1 MRDTQEKKEKDFRQG
16 LHALV
21 LSQLQPAQIMECAYT
36 GSTWRSWDRN
46 SGPSHV
52 VTSQNVALTTTPP
65 SRPSSMSFVANFTQD
80 FGSSRV
86 YYKEFGFLFLVEF

>member
-1 MRDTQEKKEKDFRQG
+1 MRDTQETKEKDFRQG